1 MEFYIPETEIEQIQ
15 ELTYNLPLFEDEYE
29 LSININE
36 FFLELK
42 LKQKN
47 IISNHYFLKKLD
59 IQTINQ
65 LFWINFKKIEEA
77 FYFLYILIKEKNVK
91 LLNKNDKNIISLNFK
106 SINDKNRE
114 QETNLELSQK
124 KQLTNNEIICTL
136 LDEVNSLKKKFKSQ
150 NEKSIGELI
159 DSKIEESKK

>member
-29 LSININE
+29 LTMNINE
-36 FFLELK
+36 SFLELK

-65 LFWINFKKIEEA
+65 LFGINVKKIEEA
-77 FYFLYILIKEKNVK
+77 FYFLHILLKEKNVK
-91 LLNKNDKNIISLNFK
+91 LLHNNDKNN
-106 SINDKNRE
+106 
-114 QETNLELSQK
+114 
-124 KQLTNNEIICTL
+124 
-136 LDEVNSLKKKFKSQ
+136 
-150 NEKSIGELI
+150 
-159 DSKIEESKK
+159 